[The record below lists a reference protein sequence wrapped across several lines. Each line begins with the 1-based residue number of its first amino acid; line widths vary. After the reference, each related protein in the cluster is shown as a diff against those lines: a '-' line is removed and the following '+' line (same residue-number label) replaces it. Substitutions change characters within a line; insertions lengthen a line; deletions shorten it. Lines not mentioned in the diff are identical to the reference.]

1 MPPPV
6 PQAALVVPGTQV
18 PLWQHWVEV
27 QQEEAPHAVVPLGH
41 AHVPFTH
48 TCEPGHVTG
57 VVPQTLLTQV
67 RCWHWLVGVGQ
78 SVAVLQQFG
87 IVACSH

>member
-1 MPPPV
+1 V
-6 PQAALVVPGTQV
+6 PQAALAVPGWQV

-27 QQEEAPHAVVPLGH
+27 QQDEVPHAVVPLGH
-41 AHVPFTH
+41 TQVPFTH